1 MGISPSRSG
10 QATGSARSASRGGRG
25 GRGVL
30 CQDDERPRP
39 GSTARAPFSANSLRP
54 GRGESCGAAREGA
67 PLSTA
72 RRILRRMAPRSEII
86 QVAGREVTVTHP
98 DKVFFPAQIGGE
110 RTVGGGNRDQDR

>member
-1 MGISPSRSG
+1 IGISPSRSG
-10 QATGSARSASRGGRG
+10 QATGSARSASRG

-86 QVAGREVTVTHP
+86 QVAGREVTVTNP
-98 DKVFFPAQIGGE
+98 DKVFFPAADAVADAPV
-110 RTVGGGNRDQDR
+110 TKLD